1 MTDLSVAYIYGE
13 SLQITKKHAVRL
25 VLTLFVFSLISGV
38 ASALVMP
45 TDFWTDYVAAMQ
57 GDVRAAQRIS
67 DPALS
72 QMALSYLVQSLLGIV
87 LFTAFIAGPL
97 GLIRGGGERPGL
109 SWFKLP
115 VMTYVKV
122 LLYALFYGVVTVVG
136 MAFVLIPGVYL
147 ALRLWQG
154 FYYLVEHPEKGVM
167 EAARWSWGAT
177 RGHVLELLGLIMVF
191 ILGMVALIIA
201 FGIFAAI
208 SASVMA
214 VSVAV
219 GVTLLILS
227 ALVFIG
233 AMLFIDAWYY
243 LMATLTYTTLA
254 DALTPGVEQEPE
266 AVTEFENEPE
276 S

>member
-13 SLQITKKHAVRL
+13 SLQITKKYAVRL

-97 GLIRGGGERPGL
+97 GLVRGSGERPGL